1 MRNVYICLPFEE
13 DVKGNSEKAKRYAKY
28 AFECGMAPVMPHFYV
43 EIVENQS
50 KENIKAMVD
59 SGMSLLWEADEC
71 WVFGE
76 ELTEKMKKE
85 IRFAQKLNIDILYF
99 TENEKGEICGAKK
112 KKAKKRR

>member
-1 MRNVYICLPFEE
+1 
-13 DVKGNSEKAKRYAKY
+13 
-28 AFECGMAPVMPHFYV
+28 MAPVMPHFYV

-50 KENIKAMVD
+50 QENIEAMVE

-99 TENEKGEICGAKK
+99 TENEKGEICSAKR

>member
-1 MRNVYICLPFEE
+1 M
-13 DVKGNSEKAKRYAKY
+13 
-28 AFECGMAPVMPHFYV
+28 V
-43 EIVENQS
+43 E
-50 KENIKAMVD
+50 

-99 TENEKGEICGAKK
+99 TECKFSNRIQKLL
-112 KKAKKRR
+112 

>member
-43 EIVENQS
+43 EIVENQR
-50 KENIKAMVD
+50 
-59 SGMSLLWEADEC
+59 
-71 WVFGE
+71 
-76 ELTEKMKKE
+76 E

-99 TENEKGEICGAKK
+99 TENEKGEICSAKK